1 MKPRTERPTRLASGT
16 LRCTLSRLT
25 AALLAGV
32 VVWSVP
38 IARADNGNTV
48 VPNNT
53 RLNNSVYVNIGTAQR
68 QNGCTVDSLMDNRLT
83 NAARRHTLDVL
94 NNPDVNGDI
103 GSDGSTPQDRA
114 RDAGFNGKAA
124 ETVAIVPAMAI
135 NGIQILGQWWWDP
148 PSRALMQDCAN
159 TAIGVWSENSLSRSV
174 LVAMYGQPTA

>member
-1 MKPRTERPTRLASGT
+1 MRLAV
-16 LRCTLSRLT
+16 
-25 AALLAGV
+25 GV
-32 VVWSVP
+32 VRRARSSVLVALMVCAMP
-38 IARADNGNTV
+38 WLAPAAHGDNGNTV
-48 VPNNT
+48 VPNNA
-53 RLNNSVYVNIGTAQR
+53 RLNNSVYVNINTAQR
-68 QNGCTVDSLMDNRLT
+68 QNGCTTDSQMDGRLT

-94 NNPDVNGDI
+94 NNPSIDGDV

-114 RDAGFNGKAA
+114 RDAGFSGKAA

>member
-1 MKPRTERPTRLASGT
+1 MRTRFERPMRPAGGIV
-16 LRCTLSRLT
+16 RPVLSRSAT
-25 AALLAGV
+25 AILVGAMA
-32 VVWSVP
+32 WP
-38 IARADNGNTV
+38 APAAHADNGNTV
-48 VPNNT
+48 VPNNA
-53 RLNNSVYVNIGTAQR
+53 RLNNSVYVNINTAQR
-68 QNGCTVDSLMDNRLT
+68 QNGCTTDSLMDGRLT
-83 NAARRHTLDVL
+83 NAARRHTLDAL
-94 NNPDVNGDI
+94 NNPDINGDI

-114 RDAGFNGKAA
+114 RDAGFNGRAA